1 MYRTAAFAFGTAEEY
16 RAVLNDEM
24 PGYTYSRIDNPTVD
38 AFARAV
44 AALEGVNLPR
54 WPAAQ
59 AFASGMAAISGVFW
73 TFAGPGA
80 HVVASAA
87 VYGGT
92 YGFLRNVPARFGVE
106 TDFVDITDLDAGPG
120 GHPADDRGSCTPRR
134 SPTRPP
140 RSPTCA
146 GWPRSRTTPGRC
158 SWSTPRWP
166 RRSICR
172 PLEHGADL
180 VVHSATKYIGGHSD
194 VTGGVVTGRSS

>member
-1 MYRTAAFAFGTAEEY
+1 MDIVRKQSGENTRAVHLPAPPTPSQPPLGTPVFRTAAFAFGTADEY

-73 TFAGPGA
+73 TFARTGA
-80 HVVASAA
+80 HVVASSA

-92 YGFLRNVPARFGVE
+92 YALLTQVFPGYGIATTFVE
-106 TDFVDITDLDAGPG
+106 PEAGAVGEAIGPV
-120 GHPADDRGSCTPRR
+120 
-134 SPTRPP
+134 
-140 RSPTCA
+140 A
-146 GWPRSRTTPGRC
+146 GLAKPNHTFSAMNFRSRACIMAWRTRLSLIC
-158 SWSTPRWP
+158 SC
-166 RRSICR
+166 RRLTSIM
-172 PLEHGADL
+172 
-180 VVHSATKYIGGHSD
+180 YIGAKYS
-194 VTGGVVTGRSS
+194 